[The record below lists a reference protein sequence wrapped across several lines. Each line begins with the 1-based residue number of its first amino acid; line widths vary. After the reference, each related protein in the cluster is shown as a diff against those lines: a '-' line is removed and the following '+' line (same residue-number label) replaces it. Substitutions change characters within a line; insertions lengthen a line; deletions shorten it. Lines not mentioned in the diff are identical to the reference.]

1 MIFQVTGAGRVG
13 MKATLFSES
22 TARYRFLPMT
32 RRLFFLIVALVS
44 QLHAAWHC
52 SGPATISGPAT
63 ELASAAT
70 LEVPAPGVP
79 ATARFGPIAI
89 DPATRELNLQA
100 EVAAAIPA
108 GKAFRVSLYLTHDTA
123 FPEQARSV
131 LSRGYR
137 SVKDGERGI
146 VAFNLQ
152 MPRQA
157 LAGKPVH
164 AFVEVSSADLDRRG
178 RPGPPAAG
186 KQVVRRID
194 LLSSSLPA
202 APTLEA
208 RRRSFLQFAGRSAAT
223 GPLGRIHTKSTLR
236 MPGLLAAIVEVKDP
250 RDPRLA
256 RFMEETVLI
265 VKGLREG
272 KHRIGPFEIYFPI
285 ANHVAA
291 KRLLGPLLTG
301 HPAYPAYEKALFEF
315 QCSWPDYKANGD
327 HWPKRPIREAK
338 TIADVP
344 ANIDNGN
351 FRLLVTAAG
360 YLSAQTFPDLRTT
373 LVNPKTGESTVL
385 DRARILREMGLYLRR
400 VYHSI
405 ATHNT
410 WEYGAQTYLAIDFAP
425 IHMIAEHAEDPE
437 IRRIA
442 IRTLD
447 CLYSSLA
454 ASLNRGHYIHAAARS
469 KGEFLGTGSAIG
481 FIAWLAFDD
490 QRRGQGATTP
500 FNVYPALP
508 GRYRVP
514 AAIRPATVFPF
525 AKRERIGE
533 GSAMVATYTWQSA
546 SFGLANAIEVRAPDR
561 RGKDKHWDRDSFFK
575 EAGRHKLNWL
585 GEKSGGFSPQW
596 ENSRQPYGGLRN
608 QANARYY
615 GTNPWSQVLQHRGTQ
630 IGLADVPDGYPFR
643 KLYVS
648 YPLQQLRARVVKP
661 DWTLCHTGRTVF
673 AFRSLKP
680 PTTAAEERAGQS
692 TDYYDYRKSAWIL
705 EVAEAPAAAA
715 RKSDATIASE
725 LERFHQTLLRAKI
738 EVRGLEDASK
748 DAPAL
753 GYTSPIHGKT
763 LKLDS
768 AVYPIPA
775 DGDGMAPAD
784 YPILATYPETK
795 GAPRVLLDGQRLRSF
810 DSAGK
815 VLLDHDFRDWI
826 K

>member
-1 MIFQVTGAGRVG
+1 
-13 MKATLFSES
+13 MKVASFSGS
-22 TARYRFLPMT
+22 TARFRFPAMT
-32 RRLFFLIVALVS
+32 RLLFFLIVALVPR
-44 QLHAAWHC
+44 LHAAWHC
-52 SGPATISGPAT
+52 SGPATISGPAS

-79 ATARFGPIAI
+79 ATARFGPLVI
-89 DPATRELNLQA
+89 DPAARELNLQA

-137 SVKDGERGI
+137 SVKGGERGI
-146 VAFNLQ
+146 VAFNLP

-157 LAGKPVH
+157 LAGKPLH

-186 KQVVRRID
+186 KLLVRGID

-202 APTLEA
+202 APTIEA

-272 KHRIGPFEIYFPI
+272 KHRVGPFEIYFPI

-344 ANIDNGN
+344 ADIDNGN

-360 YLSAQTFPDLRTT
+360 YLSAQTFPELRTT
-373 LVNPKTGESTVL
+373 LVNPKTGEATVL
-385 DRARILREMGLYLRR
+385 TRERILREMELYLRR

-405 ATHNT
+405 ATRNT
-410 WEYGAQTYLAIDFAP
+410 GEYGAQTYLAIDFAP
-425 IHMIAEHAEDPE
+425 IHMIAEYAGDAE

-442 IRTLD
+442 TQTLD

-454 ASLNRGHYIHAAARS
+454 ASLNQGHYIHAAGRS

-514 AAIRPATVFPF
+514 AAVRPASVFPF

-533 GSAMVATYTWQSA
+533 GNALVATYTWQSA

-561 RGKDKHWDRDSFFK
+561 RDKDKHWDRDSFFK

-585 GEKSGGFSPQW
+585 GERPGGFSPQW
-596 ENSRQPYGGLRN
+596 ENSRQPYGGLRDSPN
-608 QANARYY
+608 GRYY

-630 IGLADVPDGYPFR
+630 IGLADVRDGYPFR

-648 YPLQQLRARVVKP
+648 YPLAQLRARVVKP

-680 PTTAAEERAGQS
+680 PTRAAEEGSGQL
-692 TDYYDYRKSAWIL
+692 TDSYDYRKTAWIL
-705 EVAEAPAAAA
+705 EVAEAPAAAT
-715 RKSDATIASE
+715 RKSDATIAAE
-725 LERFHQTLLRAKI
+725 LEAFHKTLLRARI
-738 EVRGLEDASK
+738 DARGLDDATRE
-748 DAPAL
+748 AAAL

-784 YPILATYPETK
+784 YPVLGTYPAAA
-795 GAPRVLLDGQRLRSF
+795 GGSRVIQQDQRLRWFGPSG
-810 DSAGK
+810 GK
-815 VLLDHDFRDWI
+815 LLDHDFRGWV

>member
-1 MIFQVTGAGRVG
+1 MI
-13 MKATLFSES
+13 
-22 TARYRFLPMT
+22 
-32 RRLFFLIVALVS
+32 RRLLIVLAALVS
-44 QLHAAWHC
+44 QVHADWQVSGHATL
-52 SGPATISGPAT
+52 SGPAS
-63 ELASAAT
+63 ELAGSVT
-70 LEVPAPGVP
+70 LEVPAPGSP
-79 ATARFGPIAI
+79 ATARFGPFVI
-89 DPATRELNLQA
+89 DPSARDLNLQA
-100 EVAAAIPA
+100 EVAATIPA
-108 GKAFRVSLYLTHDTA
+108 GKAFRLTLYLTHDAA
-123 FPEQARSV
+123 FPEQAGSV
-131 LSRGYR
+131 LARGNR
-137 SVKDGERGI
+137 PVKGEERGI
-146 VAFNLQ
+146 VAFNLAV
-152 MPRQA
+152 PRH
-157 LAGKPVH
+157 LTAGKPLN

-186 KQVVRRID
+186 KLVVRGIE
-194 LLSSSLPA
+194 LLSSTLPA
-202 APTLEA
+202 APTVEA
-208 RRRSFLQFAGRSAAT
+208 RRRAFLQFAGRSAAT

-236 MPGLLAAIVEVKDP
+236 MPGLLASIVEVKDP

-272 KHRIGPFEIYFPI
+272 KQRVGPFEIFFPI

-291 KRLLGPLLTG
+291 KRQLGALLTG

-315 QCSWPDYKANGD
+315 QCSWPDYKSNGD

-373 LVNPKTGESTVL
+373 LVNPKTGETTVL
-385 DRARILREMGLYLRR
+385 ARDRILREMGLYLRR

-405 ATHNT
+405 ATRNT

-425 IHMIAEHAEDPE
+425 IHMIAEHAGDPE

-442 IRTLD
+442 TQTLD

-454 ASLNRGHYIHAAARS
+454 ASLNRGHYIHAAGRS

-481 FIAWLAFDD
+481 FIAWLAFDTGLS
-490 QRRGQGATTP
+490 GQGSTTP
-500 FNVYPALP
+500 FNIYPALP

-533 GSAMVATYTWQSA
+533 GSGLVATYTWQSE
-546 SFGLANAIEVRAPDR
+546 SFGLANAMEVRAPER

-596 ENSRQPYGGLRN
+596 ENSRQPYGSLRN
-608 QANARYY
+608 QANGRYY

-680 PTTAAEERAGQS
+680 PTTAAEERAGQT
-692 TDYYDYRKSAWIL
+692 TDYYDYRRTAWIL

-715 RKSDATIASE
+715 RKSDATIAGE
-725 LERFHQTLLRAKI
+725 LERFHQTLLRAKV
-738 EVRGLEDASK
+738 EVRGLDDRAK
-748 DAPAL
+748 DAAAVS
-753 GYTSPIHGKT
+753 YTSPISGKT

-775 DGDGMAPAD
+775 DGEGMPLAE
-784 YPILATYPETK
+784 YPVLGTYPEARK
-795 GAPRVLLDGQRLRSF
+795 SPRVLQNDRALRWF
-810 DSAGK
+810 DASGATI
-815 VLLDHDFRDWI
+815 LDHGFGDWI
-826 K
+826 APAAP